1 MPATRVLPTEEATA
15 LIELVR
21 DIANRE
27 LLPAVTEA
35 EATETFPREVFRT
48 LGRAGLLGLPY
59 AEELGGGGQPYE
71 VYLQVVEEIASVWAS
86 VGVGV
91 SVHALSCFGLDTA
104 GTKEQKQRWLPDML
118 GGELLGAYC
127 LSEAHAGSDPSA
139 MRTRA
144 RRDGDDYVIDGAKA
158 WTTHGGHADFYK
170 VMARTSGPSTGS
182 GTGSGISCFLVAADS
197 PGLEADTP
205 ERKMGLTGSAT
216 ATMRFDDVRVPADRL
231 LGHEGDGLKIAL
243 AGLDS
248 GRLGIAAVAVG
259 LGQGAIDHAV
269 AYAREREQFG
279 KKIIDFQGLAFLL
292 ADMEAAVQSARA
304 TYLHAARLKDRGL
317 PFSRE
322 ASIAKL
328 VATDAAMKVTT
339 DAVQV
344 LGGYG
349 YTRDFPVERFMRE
362 AKVTQIFEGTNQ
374 IQRMVISRSMAKS
387 SGGDLHT
394 DPQETR

>member
-1 MPATRVLPTEEATA
+1 MPATRLLPTDEARA

-21 DIANRE
+21 DIAARE
-27 LLPAVTEA
+27 LEPRVVEA

-59 AEELGGGGQPYE
+59 PEEYGGGGQPYE
-71 VYLQVVEEIASVWAS
+71 VYLQVVEEIATVWAS

-91 SVHALSCFGLDTA
+91 SVHALSCFGLATA
-104 GTKEQKQRWLPDML
+104 GTEEQRAQWLPDML

-139 MRTRA
+139 MRTKA
-144 RRDGDDYVIDGAKA
+144 VRDGDEYVISGAKA

-170 VMARTSGPSTGS
+170 LMARTSDERN
-182 GTGSGISCFLVAADS
+182 GISCFLVPADS
-197 PGLEADTP
+197 PGLEADPP

-216 ATMRFDDVRVPADRL
+216 ATMRLDGVRVPAERL
-231 LGHEGDGLKIAL
+231 LGNEGDGLKIAL

-259 LGQGAIDHAV
+259 LGQAAVDHAV
-269 AYAREREQFG
+269 AYAAEREQFG
-279 KKIIDFQGLAFLL
+279 KPIIDFQGLAFLL

-322 ASIAKL
+322 ASVAKL
-328 VATDAAMKVTT
+328 VATDAAMRVTT

-374 IQRMVISRSMAKS
+374 IQRLVISRSLAKGD
-387 SGGDLHT
+387 SGALHT
-394 DPQETR
+394 DPTAGG